1 MTRYSPN
8 YQGQFHKRPTM
19 DLDQICCQAPVPALK
34 NGVTLVTRLLQKNL
48 VGKIPWRQLHIH
60 S

>member
-1 MTRYSPN
+1 
-8 YQGQFHKRPTM
+8 M
-19 DLDQICCQAPVPALK
+19 DLDQICCQALIPTLK
-34 NGVTLVTRLLQKNL
+34 NGVTQVTRLLQKNL